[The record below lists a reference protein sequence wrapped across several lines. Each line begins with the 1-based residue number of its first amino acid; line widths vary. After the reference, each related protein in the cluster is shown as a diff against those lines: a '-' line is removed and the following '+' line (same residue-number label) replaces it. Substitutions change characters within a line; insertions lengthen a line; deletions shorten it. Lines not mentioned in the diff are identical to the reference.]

1 MFIKK
6 FLDGLLHKSQI
17 GDQKFVDR
25 LGETAPRGVL
35 DESAPMQITLSR
47 GWQRFSFWNFPEPV
61 VPQAAERI
69 FRMDCFARWPEALQ
83 QISQRTL
90 DVFFIASQ
98 AFLPLSDTSEREQNQ
113 QRFMGRTLSPSPPEF
128 YLAEFLSKFAT
139 CHDGSDSV

>member
-1 MFIKK
+1 MFIEKC
-6 FLDGLLHKSQI
+6 LDGLLHKPQI

-35 DESAPMQITLSR
+35 DEPAPMQVTLSR
-47 GWQRFSFWNFPEPV
+47 GWQRFSFWNVPEPV

-69 FRMDCFARWPEALQ
+69 FRMDCFARWSEALQ

-128 YLAEFLSKFAT
+128 YLAEFLNKFAT
-139 CHDGSDSV
+139 CHDGNDSV